1 MANNAQ
7 QGFFI
12 TVLKGI
18 FISLIAT
25 LIGVLLF
32 SVVVKVATLS
42 ASVIKVVNQFIK
54 ILSVFIGCFW
64 SVRGGLGY
72 LKGLIVGGGATLL
85 TYLMFAL
92 LGGAAVFGAGF
103 FVDLLF
109 CVAIGA
115 VSGIVA
121 VNVKKA

>member
-1 MANNAQ
+1 MANGQEN
-7 QGFFI
+7 FFI
-12 TVLKGI
+12 TVLKGV

-32 SVVVKVATLS
+32 SIVVKVATLS
-42 ASVIKVVNQFIK
+42 TPIIKVVNQFIK

-72 LKGLIVGGGATLL
+72 LKGIAVGGGTTLF
-85 TYLMFAL
+85 TYLLFAL
-92 LGGAAVFGAGF
+92 IGGAAVFGASF

-109 CVAIGA
+109 CMTIGA

-121 VNVKKA
+121 VNVKKS